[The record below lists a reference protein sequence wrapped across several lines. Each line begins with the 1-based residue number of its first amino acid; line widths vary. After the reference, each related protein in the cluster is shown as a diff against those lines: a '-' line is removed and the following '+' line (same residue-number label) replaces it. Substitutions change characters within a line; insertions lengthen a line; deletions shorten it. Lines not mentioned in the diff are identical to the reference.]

1 MCSNIGRVGGMRV
14 TVPKFPAAAVTPE
27 IHKQQERD
35 DDDNNNKE
43 RVSPL
48 ISDCQQQHSNDAV

>member
-1 MCSNIGRVGGMRV
+1 MCSNISRVGGMRV

-35 DDDNNNKE
+35 DDDNNKE
-43 RVSPL
+43 RVYL
-48 ISDCQQQHSNDAV
+48 L